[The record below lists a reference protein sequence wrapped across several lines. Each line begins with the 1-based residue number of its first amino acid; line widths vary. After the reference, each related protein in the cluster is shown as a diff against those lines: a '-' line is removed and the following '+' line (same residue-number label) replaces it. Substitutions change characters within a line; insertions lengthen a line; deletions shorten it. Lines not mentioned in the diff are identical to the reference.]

1 MYESKDYGYL
11 IERSRFSERLL
22 RDHFALYEGYVANTN
37 RIIDALDGLSHAGK
51 QRSPEF
57 AELKRRFGFEF
68 DGMRLH
74 ELYFE
79 TLGGA
84 VPLDASSRVAER
96 LGKEFGSFARWR
108 TDFAAVAMM
117 RGVGWTILYED
128 PGRDRL
134 FNHWVNEHETGHLVG
149 CRALLVLDVFEHAFL
164 LDYGLKRAD
173 YIEAFLAEIDW
184 MEVEDRLGGAPCK
197 SES

>member
-1 MYESKDYGYL
+1 
-11 IERSRFSERLL
+11 
-22 RDHFALYEGYVANTN
+22 
-37 RIIDALDGLSHAGK
+37 
-51 QRSPEF
+51 
-57 AELKRRFGFEF
+57 
-68 DGMRLH
+68 
-74 ELYFE
+74 
-79 TLGGA
+79 
-84 VPLDASSRVAER
+84 
-96 LGKEFGSFARWR
+96 
-108 TDFAAVAMM
+108 MM

-149 CRALLVLDVFEHAFL
+149 CRPLLVLDVFEHAFL

-173 YIEAFLAEIDW
+173 YIEAYLAEIDW